1 MMAEASDRLRKI
13 AIAAAD
19 MVSDGQV
26 VGLGTGRAATAFIHA
41 LAERVRQGLSIRGV
55 PTSIESAELAQQL
68 GIPLTTLEEVGQL
81 DIDVDGADEVD
92 PAGNLIKGWGGALVR
107 ERIVAAS
114 ADRLIIVVGTEKLVP
129 VLGTRGR
136 LPVEVVPFGLPL
148 VSRRLEALG
157 CPAEPRMQDGKLW
170 LSDNGNA
177 ILDCRVTALEDPQ
190 QLEQQIINIPGVVGT
205 GLFLGM
211 TDTVLIQDGDEV
223 VVRPVRTAAPA

>member
-1 MMAEASDRLRKI
+1 MMAEASDALRGI
-13 AIAAAD
+13 AVAAAE

-41 LAERVRQGLSIRGV
+41 LAERVQQGLSVRGV
-55 PTSIESAELAQQL
+55 ATSVESAELAQQL
-68 GIPLTTLEEVGQL
+68 GIPLTSLEEVDQL
-81 DIDVDGADEVD
+81 DLAVDGADEVD

-107 ERIVAAS
+107 ERIVAAA
-114 ADRLIIVVGTEKLVP
+114 ADRLIIVVGPEKLVP

-148 VSRRLEALG
+148 ARRRLVALG
-157 CPAEPRMQDGKLW
+157 CPAEPRMQDGKMW

-177 ILDCRVTALEDPQ
+177 ILDCRVTAIDQPQ
-190 QLEQQIINIPGVVGT
+190 QLERQICDIPGVVGT

-211 TDTVLIQDGDEV
+211 TDTVLIQDGDNV
-223 VVRPVRTAAPA
+223 VVREVRSDASP